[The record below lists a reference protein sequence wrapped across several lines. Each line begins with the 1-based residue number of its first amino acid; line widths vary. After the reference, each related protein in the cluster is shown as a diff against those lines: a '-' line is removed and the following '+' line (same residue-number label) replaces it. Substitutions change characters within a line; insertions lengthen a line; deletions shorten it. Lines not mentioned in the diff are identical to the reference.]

1 MSVNPLNR
9 SYVYLK
15 AVALVVAFVVLLSA
29 FNTGIESLKGL
40 AIIYLFMLLPD
51 LSFLL
56 LGMRSE
62 PLATPTIIGLV
73 GLFIISLLF
82 GLIGRWEIMGVY
94 RFPETFTLTIHGLS
108 VSPIV
113 LTLFAQLFGPV
124 AEEAF
129 FRVFLM
135 QMLAIAIGG
144 FWMPLIAQ
152 AVTFGVFHWWAYGGD
167 LIGITS
173 ATVSGLWL
181 GYIYHR
187 YGNEAA
193 ISLAHMI
200 YNMVIVVLGAVA

>member
-15 AVALVVAFVVLLSA
+15 SVATVVALVVFLSA
-29 FNTGIESLKGL
+29 YYAGIENLKGL
-40 AIIYLFMLLPD
+40 ATLYLFMLIPD
-51 LSFLL
+51 FFFIVY
-56 LGMRSE
+56 GIRSE
-62 PLATPTIIGLV
+62 PPLVLATILGLV

-82 GLIGRWEIMGVY
+82 GLIGRWEIMGIY
-94 RFPETFTLTIHGLS
+94 RFTETLKIHGLAI
-108 VSPIV
+108 SPLI
-113 LTLFAQLFGPV
+113 LTLFTQLFGPV

-135 QMLAIAIGG
+135 QMLSISIGG

-152 AVTFGVFHWWAYGGD
+152 AVTFGIFHWWAYSGD
-167 LIGITS
+167 LIGMAS
-173 ATVSGLWL
+173 ATLSGLWL

-187 YGNEAA
+187 YENEAA

-200 YNMVIVVLGAVA
+200 YNMAIVILGVAT